1 MFLVTLSPFVF
12 LSKRFDN
19 KGSGIK
25 GDLKNTSF
33 FSLKCLMFVVIKIPS
48 GMIHFCKIPFPDHRY
63 VYTITEVLSIVIQ
76 KPVPSNKKCLGL

>member
-1 MFLVTLSPFVF
+1 VFLVTLSPFVF

-48 GMIHFCKIPFPDHRY
+48 GMIHFCKISFPDQRY
-63 VYTITEVLSIVIQ
+63 VYKMMEVLSIVIR
-76 KPVPSNKKCLGL
+76 KSGPSNKKCLGL